1 MQPNKP
7 FSELFVV
14 EFTQFQHILPPPS
27 SIHGLLRLLGWLS
40 ETACGLVFESLSVF
54 GGLAFVCL
62 SVPESRGY
70 AIEEEEAVRFGS
82 WIWFI
87 LCSYLRISECKKQFL
102 YYLISFLLNFFR
114 VMRITT
120 AI

>member
-1 MQPNKP
+1 VYIYT
-7 FSELFVV
+7 SIL
-14 EFTQFQHILPPPS
+14 TQFQHILPPPS
-27 SIHGLLRLLGWLS
+27 SIHGLLCLLGWLS
-40 ETACGLVFESLSVF
+40 ESACGLVFESRSVF

-62 SVPESRGY
+62 SVSESRGY
-70 AIEEEEAVRFGS
+70 AIEEEEADSFGS